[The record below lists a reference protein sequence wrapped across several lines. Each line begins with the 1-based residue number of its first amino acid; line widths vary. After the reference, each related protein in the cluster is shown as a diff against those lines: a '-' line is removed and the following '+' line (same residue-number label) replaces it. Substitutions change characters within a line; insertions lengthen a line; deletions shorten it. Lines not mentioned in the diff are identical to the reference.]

1 MPQNKDQLL
10 RYKRLDECF
19 RNTSRLYNMHALM
32 DAVNQVMDDV
42 YCKEVS
48 LRTIQNDVKEL
59 QFSPYN
65 VEFDEDLRKSGYY
78 RYADT
83 DFKLELVQSLTEH
96 ERTAVRE
103 TVELLKPIVED
114 IEDSTPLQQYMYLCL
129 QQLAGGDSLS
139 FEFPSVAFENNGAL
153 AGIGNFGELA
163 KAIMNRQP
171 LKISYRSFRSSK
183 AEELKIHPYL
193 LKQYNGRWFLIA
205 ATSGYEGIS
214 NYALDRILNVK
225 LWKVKYIP
233 AEIDINDYFRHTIGV
248 TVTDSP
254 VEKIVL
260 KISNKRYPYVETKPF
275 SDEQRIV
282 SHDDNYHT
290 ISFPMRINREFVSEL
305 LSYGDDLEVVEPQ
318 NLKALMVEKIDSMQK
333 NYSATQKDCTS
344 LK

>member
-10 RYKRLDECF
+10 RYKILDECF
-19 RNTSRLYNMHALM
+19 RNTSRLYKMRTLL
-32 DAVNQVMDDV
+32 DAVNHQMYDI

-48 LRTIQNDVKEL
+48 LRTIQTDVQRL
-59 QFSPYN
+59 QLSPYC
-65 VEFDEDLRKSGYY
+65 VEFDEDLLKSGYY

-83 DFKLELVQSLTEH
+83 DFKLELVQSLTER

-103 TVELLKPIVED
+103 TVDLLKPIVED

-139 FEFPSVAFENNGAL
+139 FEFPSVAFENNDAL

-171 LKISYRSFRSSK
+171 LKIFYRSFRSNMAGEK
-183 AEELKIHPYL
+183 KIHPYL
-193 LKQYNGRWFLIA
+193 LKQFNGRWYLIA
-205 ATSGYEGIS
+205 ATQGYDGIGP
-214 NYALDRILNVK
+214 YALDRIMDIKLWNVK
-225 LWKVKYIP
+225 YHP

-254 VEKIVL
+254 VERIVL
-260 KISNKRYPYVETKPF
+260 KISNNRYPYVETKPF

-282 SHDDNYHT
+282 AHDDNYHT
-290 ISFPMRINREFVSEL
+290 ISFPMRINRELVSEL
-305 LSYGDDLEVVEPQ
+305 LSYGNDIEVIEPQ
-318 NLKALMVEKIDSMQK
+318 NLKELMTEKIDSMQK
-333 NYSATQKDCTS
+333 NYSDAQKDCTM
-344 LK
+344 